1 MDQPPEYQVH
11 AKAKWTIRILCWLS
25 TKTLIIPYHPP
36 WETHGVR
43 RDHVCIG
50 CRFLKTD
57 CGIELQHEKLVFVG
71 FEVLEDGE
79 GERCLS
85 GHVKRSQ

>member
-1 MDQPPEYQVH
+1 MRKQSGRSVY
-11 AKAKWTIRILCWLS
+11 CWLS
-25 TKTLIIPYHPP
+25 TKTLITPYHPP

-43 RDHVCIG
+43 RDHVYIG
-50 CRFLKTD
+50 YLFLKTD
-57 CGIELQHEKLVFVG
+57 RGIEPQHEKPVFVG